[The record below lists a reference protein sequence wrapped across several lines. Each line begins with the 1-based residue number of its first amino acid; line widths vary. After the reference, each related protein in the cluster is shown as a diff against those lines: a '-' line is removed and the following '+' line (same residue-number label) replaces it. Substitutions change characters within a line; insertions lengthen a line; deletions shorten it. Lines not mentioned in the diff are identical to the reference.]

1 MLMQGPEL
9 MVLYAALFIGVLL
22 AFDGILQ
29 FFSRGNGGEEAIN
42 RRLRMLASGADPE
55 EVLNLLRRRR
65 PADGLERIPG
75 LREWQTLVIQSGIA
89 TAPGRLLTLLFLGT
103 AGLSLLLMVLGFAG
117 LTALTLALLL
127 GMALPVIILVQI
139 RSRRANRIARQLP
152 DGIDLMVRSLRAGH
166 PLNAAFQVIAREMPD
181 PLGSEMGI
189 VADAITYGDDLTD
202 AVTAFADRVG
212 IEDARYL
219 AVAINIQAGTGG
231 NLAHVLEA
239 LANVIRERFA
249 MLRKI
254 KALSAEGRLTA
265 MIVSVVPLV
274 IYFSLNLISP
284 TYYGDVADDPL
295 YTPFLATGV
304 VLTVMNAI
312 VLRRL
317 VRFHF

>member
-1 MLMQGPEL
+1 MQGPEL

-22 AFDGILQ
+22 AFDGLLE

-65 PADGLERIPG
+65 PAEGLEHIPG
-75 LREWQTLVIQSGIA
+75 LREWQTLVIQSGITMQA
-89 TAPGRLLTLLFLGT
+89 GRLLTFLLGGA
-103 AGLSLLLMVLGFAG
+103 AGLFSILMLLGFAG
-117 LTALTLALLL
+117 VIALSLALIL
-127 GMALPVIILVQI
+127 GVALPVMVLVQI
-139 RSRRANRIARQLP
+139 RTRRATRIARQLP

-189 VADAITYGDDLTD
+189 VAVAITYGDDLTD

-239 LANVIRERFA
+239 LAAVIRERFA

-265 MIVSVVPLV
+265 MIVSVVPVV
-274 IYFSLNLISP
+274 IYLSLNLISP

-295 YTPFLATGV
+295 YTPFLVTGV

>member
-1 MLMQGPEL
+1 MQL
-9 MVLYAALFIGVLL
+9 MVLYTALFIGVLL
-22 AFDGILQ
+22 AFDGLLQ
-29 FFSRGNGGEEAIN
+29 FFSRGRSGEEAIN

-55 EVLNLLRRRR
+55 EVLRLLRRRR
-65 PADGLERIPG
+65 APDGMERFPG
-75 LREWQTLVIQSGIA
+75 LREWQALVVQSGIA
-89 TAPGRLLTLLFLGT
+89 TEAGRLLMVLLMST
-103 AGLSLLLMVLGFAG
+103 AGLFLILLVLGFAG
-117 LTALTLALLL
+117 HVALLL
-127 GMALPVIILVQI
+127 ALAIGVALPVMVLVQI
-139 RSRRANRIARQLP
+139 RSRRAGAIARQLP

-166 PLNAAFQVIAREMPD
+166 PLNGAFQVIAREMPD

-202 AVTAFADRVG
+202 AVTAFAERVG

-239 LANVIRERFA
+239 LAQVIRERFA

-254 KALSAEGRLTA
+254 RALSAEGRLTA
-265 MIVSVVPLV
+265 IIVSIVPLV
-274 IYFSLNLISP
+274 IFAALNALSP

-295 YTPFLATGV
+295 YMPFLVSGV
-304 VLTVMNAI
+304 VLTIMNAI

>member
-1 MLMQGPEL
+1 MQGPEL
-9 MVLYAALFIGVLL
+9 MVLYAAIFIGVLL
-22 AFDGILQ
+22 AFDGVLE
-29 FFSRGNGGEEAIN
+29 FFSRGKGGEEAVN

-55 EVLNLLRRRR
+55 EVLKLLRRRR
-65 PADGLERIPG
+65 PADGLARVPV
-75 LREWQTLVIQSGIA
+75 LRDWQTLVIQSGIA
-89 TAPGRLLTLLFLGT
+89 MDARRLLTALLLGT
-103 AGLSLLLMVLGFAG
+103 VGLLLILMLLGFAG
-117 LTALTLALLL
+117 PVALSLALLL
-127 GMALPVIILVQI
+127 GGALPVLVLIQI
-139 RSRRANRIARQLP
+139 RRRRADRIARQLP

-239 LANVIRERFA
+239 LAAVIRERFA

-265 MIVSVVPLV
+265 IIVSIVPLV
-274 IYFSLNLISP
+274 IYGSLNLISP

-295 YTPFLATGV
+295 YTPFLATGA
-304 VLTVMNAI
+304 VLTVMNALI
-312 VLRRL
+312 LRRL

>member
-29 FFSRGNGGEEAIN
+29 FVSRGNGGEEAIN

-55 EVLNLLRRRR
+55 EVLSLLRRRR

-75 LREWQTLVIQSGIA
+75 LREWQTLVIQSGITTGA
-89 TAPGRLLTLLFLGT
+89 GRLLTLLLLGT
-103 AGLSLLLMVLGFAG
+103 GGLWLIMMLLGFAG
-117 LTALTLALLL
+117 FVAFTTSLLI
-127 GMALPVIILVQI
+127 GVALPVVILVQI
-139 RSRRANRIARQLP
+139 RSRRATRIARQLP

-202 AVTAFADRVG
+202 AVTAFSDRVG

-239 LANVIRERFA
+239 LASVIRERFA

>member
-1 MLMQGPEL
+1 MQGPEL
-9 MVLYAALFIGVLL
+9 MVLYTALFIGVLL
-22 AFDGILQ
+22 VFDGLSQ
-29 FFSRGNGGEEAIN
+29 FFSRGKSGEETIN
-42 RRLRMLASGADPE
+42 RRLRMLASGTDPE
-55 EVLNLLRRRR
+55 EVLRLLRRRR
-65 PADGLERIPG
+65 PPEGMERIPG
-75 LREWQTLVIQSGIA
+75 LREWQTIVIQSGITMEA
-89 TAPGRLLTLLFLGT
+89 GRLLAVLLVGTVGLFL
-103 AGLSLLLMVLGFAG
+103 LLTMLGFAG
-117 LTALTLALLL
+117 LVAAVLALAL
-127 GMALPVIILVQI
+127 GVALPVMVLVHI
-139 RSRRANRIARQLP
+139 RGRRAAQIARQLP

-166 PLNAAFQVIAREMPD
+166 PLNGAFQVIAREMAD

-239 LANVIRERFA
+239 LAKVIRERFA
-249 MLRKI
+249 MQRKI
-254 KALSAEGRLTA
+254 SALSAEGRLTA
-265 MIVSVVPLV
+265 IIVSIVPLV
-274 IYFSLNLISP
+274 IFVGLNALSP

-295 YTPFLATGV
+295 YTPFLATGA
-304 VLTVMNAI
+304 VLTVVNAI

>member
-89 TAPGRLLTLLFLGT
+89 IEAGRLLTLLLLGA
-103 AGLSLLLMVLGFAG
+103 AGLWLILMLLGFAG
-117 LTALTLALLL
+117 LTAVILALLL
-127 GMALPVIILVQI
+127 GIALPVLILVQI

>member
-1 MLMQGPEL
+1 MQGPEL

-22 AFDGILQ
+22 AFDGVLQ
-29 FFSRGNGGEEAIN
+29 FFSRGTGGEEAIN

-65 PADGLERIPG
+65 RADGLERIPG

-89 TAPGRLLTLLFLGT
+89 MEAGRLLTLLLLGT
-103 AGLSLLLMVLGFAG
+103 AGLSLILMLLGFPG
-117 LTALTLALLL
+117 LTALTVALLL
-127 GMALPVIILVQI
+127 GIALPVTVLVQI

-239 LANVIRERFA
+239 LAGVIRERFA

-254 KALSAEGRLTA
+254 KALSAEGRLTDLLRRYCRRSSA
-265 MIVSVVPLV
+265 HAVPGDRRRAHGAERRRPAASRPVPL
-274 IYFSLNLISP
+274 LR
-284 TYYGDVADDPL
+284 
-295 YTPFLATGV
+295 
-304 VLTVMNAI
+304 TVP
-312 VLRRL
+312 
-317 VRFHF
+317 

>member
-22 AFDGILQ
+22 AFDGVLE

-65 PADGLERIPG
+65 PAEGLERIPG

-89 TAPGRLLTLLFLGT
+89 MEPGRLLMLLLLGT
-103 AGLSLLLMVLGFAG
+103 AGLSLILMLLGFAG
-117 LTALTLALLL
+117 LTSLTLALFL
-127 GMALPVIILVQI
+127 GIALPVMILVQI

-239 LANVIRERFA
+239 LAGVIRERFA

-295 YTPFLATGV
+295 YTPFLATGI
-304 VLTVMNAI
+304 VLTALNAI

>member
-22 AFDGILQ
+22 AFDGVLQ

-55 EVLNLLRRRR
+55 EVLILLRRRR

-89 TAPGRLLTLLFLGT
+89 MEAGRLLTLLLLGT
-103 AGLSLLLMVLGFAG
+103 AGLSLILMLLGSAG
-117 LTALTLALLL
+117 LTALTLALVL
-127 GMALPVIILVQI
+127 GIALPVMVLVQI

-239 LANVIRERFA
+239 LAGVIRERFA

-295 YTPFLATGV
+295 YTPFLTTGV
-304 VLTVMNAI
+304 VLTVLNAI

>member
-1 MLMQGPEL
+1 MP
-9 MVLYAALFIGVLL
+9 
-22 AFDGILQ
+22 
-29 FFSRGNGGEEAIN
+29 
-42 RRLRMLASGADPE
+42 
-55 EVLNLLRRRR
+55 
-65 PADGLERIPG
+65 
-75 LREWQTLVIQSGIA
+75 
-89 TAPGRLLTLLFLGT
+89 
-103 AGLSLLLMVLGFAG
+103 
-117 LTALTLALLL
+117 LALIL
-127 GMALPVIILVQI
+127 GVALPVMVLIQI
-139 RSRRANRIARQLP
+139 RSRRAPRDRRQLP

-166 PLNAAFQVIAREMPD
+166 PLNTAFQVIAREMPD

-239 LANVIRERFA
+239 LAQVIRDRFA

-274 IYFSLNLISP
+274 IYFSLNALSP